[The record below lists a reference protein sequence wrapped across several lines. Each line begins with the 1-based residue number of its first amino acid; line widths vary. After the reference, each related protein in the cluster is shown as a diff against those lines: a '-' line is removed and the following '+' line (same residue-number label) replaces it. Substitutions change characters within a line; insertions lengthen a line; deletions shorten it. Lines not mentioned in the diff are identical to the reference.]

1 MKNLNKIINYG
12 IIGISLL
19 LAIFTFA
26 LNLIPN
32 ISLDSKLEILLY
44 VLPILLLLLNM
55 LYQLKKAKNIE
66 IKEEIKKQSLILM
79 FSIYILG
86 LISILFLSNTYRLNY
101 LWDNHKVA
109 LFSSENITMNM
120 NLIPFKTISTLIS
133 RLLNSSLNLS
143 IVLENILGNLILFAP
158 FGFFIPMLFSNKINK
173 LKSFTLL
180 MLISIVLV
188 EVLQYLLR
196 VGQADIDDVI
206 LNLSGAVLVYYLM
219 QTKIVKKNINKIFQ

>member
-1 MKNLNKIINYG
+1 MNNLNKIINYG

>member
-32 ISLDSKLEILLY
+32 TSLDSKLEILLY

-66 IKEEIKKQSLILM
+66 IKEKIKKQALILM

-109 LFSSENITMNM
+109 LFSLENLSMNM

-133 RLLNSSLNLS
+133 RLLHSSLNLS

-158 FGFFIPMLFSNKINK
+158 FGFFIPMLFSNKIKK

-219 QTKIVKKNINKIFQ
+219 QTKIVKKIINNIFQ

>member
-12 IIGISLL
+12 IIGIFLL

-143 IVLENILGNLILFAP
+143 IVLENILGNIILFAP
-158 FGFFIPMLFSNKINK
+158 FGFFIPMLFSNKIKK

>member
-66 IKEEIKKQSLILM
+66 IKEEIKKQALILM

-86 LISILFLSNTYRLNY
+86 LI
-101 LWDNHKVA
+101 
-109 LFSSENITMNM
+109 
-120 NLIPFKTISTLIS
+120 
-133 RLLNSSLNLS
+133 
-143 IVLENILGNLILFAP
+143 
-158 FGFFIPMLFSNKINK
+158 
-173 LKSFTLL
+173 
-180 MLISIVLV
+180 ISI
-188 EVLQYLLR
+188 
-196 VGQADIDDVI
+196 
-206 LNLSGAVLVYYLM
+206 
-219 QTKIVKKNINKIFQ
+219 K

>member
-196 VGQADIDDVI
+196 VGQADIYDVI

-219 QTKIVKKNINKIFQ
+219 QTKIVKKIINKIFQ

>member
-66 IKEEIKKQSLILM
+66 IKEKIKKQALILM

-158 FGFFIPMLFSNKINK
+158 FGFFIPMLFSNKIKK

-219 QTKIVKKNINKIFQ
+219 QTKIVKKIINKIFQ

>member
-32 ISLDSKLEILLY
+32 TSLDSKLEILLY

-66 IKEEIKKQSLILM
+66 IKEKIKKQALILM

-109 LFSSENITMNM
+109 LFSSENLTMNM

-133 RLLNSSLNLS
+133 RLLHSSLNLS

-158 FGFFIPMLFSNKINK
+158 FGFFIPMLFSNKIKK

-219 QTKIVKKNINKIFQ
+219 QTKIVKKIINNIFK

>member
-66 IKEEIKKQSLILM
+66 IKEEIKKQALILM

-120 NLIPFKTISTLIS
+120 NLIPFKTISTLIY
-133 RLLNSSLNLS
+133 RLLHSSLNLS

-158 FGFFIPMLFSNKINK
+158 FGFFIPMLFSNKIKK

-219 QTKIVKKNINKIFQ
+219 QTKIVKKIINKIFQ

>member
-158 FGFFIPMLFSNKINK
+158 FGFFIPMLFSNKIKK

-219 QTKIVKKNINKIFQ
+219 QTKIVKKIINKIFQ

>member
-32 ISLDSKLEILLY
+32 TSLDSKLEILLY

-66 IKEEIKKQSLILM
+66 IKEKIKKQALILM

-109 LFSSENITMNM
+109 LFSSENLTMNM
-120 NLIPFKTISTLIS
+120 NIIPFKTISTLIS
-133 RLLNSSLNLS
+133 RLLHSSLNLS

-158 FGFFIPMLFSNKINK
+158 FGFFIPMLFSNKIKK

-219 QTKIVKKNINKIFQ
+219 QTKIVKKIINNIFQ

>member
-219 QTKIVKKNINKIFQ
+219 QTKIVKKIINKIFQ